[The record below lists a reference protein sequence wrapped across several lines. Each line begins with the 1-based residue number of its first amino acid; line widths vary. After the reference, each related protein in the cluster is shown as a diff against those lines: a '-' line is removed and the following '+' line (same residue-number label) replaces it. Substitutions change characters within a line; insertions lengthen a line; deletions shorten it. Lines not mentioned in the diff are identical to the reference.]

1 MVGTKGR
8 DDRRESCP
16 PTVPRADA
24 THVSA
29 GGSGV
34 QDTLVPRAVPTRARV
49 SEEEKE
55 KQKKEQEGQEDQEET
70 RRGRG
75 HPKKNKKTTV
85 HPLDCQVLKE
95 RI

>member
-8 DDRRESCP
+8 GDRRESCP

-55 KQKKEQEGQEDQEET
+55 KQKKEQEGQEDQEEQEGQEEAGAT
-70 RRGRG
+70 Q
-75 HPKKNKKTTV
+75 KKTKNNR
-85 HPLDCQVLKE
+85 PPP
-95 RI
+95 

>member
-55 KQKKEQEGQEDQEET
+55 KQKKEQEGQEDQEGQEEAGAT
-70 RRGRG
+70 Q
-75 HPKKNKKTTV
+75 KKTKKQPST
-85 HPLDCQVLKE
+85 PLTA
-95 RI
+95 RS